1 MEERRGEAIAKPT
14 KPKRKGKKEHMKNK
28 IETIQPERKSPDLS
42 DRLRSFTA
50 DMATLAASL
59 PEDRAGARLADT
71 ILNQSLAAY
80 YAHGQA
86 EGSPSAKEFTEKF
99 RETLEQLRLLRRTL
113 YLLQVMA
120 LPCDGSAVTKGLEDA
135 DILVRIFFSSIRTL
149 TNKAAA

>member
-1 MEERRGEAIAKPT
+1 
-14 KPKRKGKKEHMKNK
+14 MKNK

-59 PEDRAGARLADT
+59 PEDRAGARVADT

-80 YAHGQA
+80 YAHGLA
-86 EGSPSAKEFTEKF
+86 EGSPSAKAFAEKCG
-99 RETLEQLRLLRRTL
+99 ETLEQLRLLRRTL
-113 YLLQVMA
+113 YLLQVMS
-120 LPCDGSAVTKGLEDA
+120 LPCDSNAVTKGLEDA

-149 TNKAAA
+149 TNKVAA